1 MSQKTDRVIA
11 EILQK
16 RDRFTKNFRTENH
29 GGAAVIYGYPVHYK
43 EGEEWKEIDNRLEKT
58 ENGYQNHAS
67 RVKVHFAESSN
78 ANEMVTIEKMGRK
91 LSWGFLAEKQKKQNI
106 RSQAAVQAQKREAV
120 FQPDNLYPSEEGMQN
135 RAAVQ
140 KTEEKSVEQE
150 NQEKMSVPGLVAAG
164 HYAEI
169 AENVDLE
176 YKIIGEQVKEN
187 LILKSIKAAA
197 LEYSFSL
204 QFPGMMIVI
213 REDGGIDLI
222 DEETEE
228 VIYYLKQKFII
239 KDIKQS
245 ISDDQMKVFIF
256 NVIHSMD
263 VENAL
268 PIDIKFRA
276 YSIEYSTSSK
286 IYYEEMNDDMKIYV
300 YKDEYTSCIESNSV
314 RLFTELEL
322 YKRIS
327 LYDYDNNTDKLIE
340 YLHNC
345 KEWEELNS
353 HERKWMSSN
362 FLLQIFVLI
371 FSLMLITMVYKDKNV
386 S

>member
-120 FQPDNLYPSEEGMQN
+120 FQPENLYPTEEGMQN

-150 NQEKMSVPGLVAAG
+150 NQG
-164 HYAEI
+164 
-169 AENVDLE
+169 
-176 YKIIGEQVKEN
+176 
-187 LILKSIKAAA
+187 
-197 LEYSFSL
+197 
-204 QFPGMMIVI
+204 
-213 REDGGIDLI
+213 
-222 DEETEE
+222 
-228 VIYYLKQKFII
+228 
-239 KDIKQS
+239 
-245 ISDDQMKVFIF
+245 
-256 NVIHSMD
+256 
-263 VENAL
+263 
-268 PIDIKFRA
+268 
-276 YSIEYSTSSK
+276 
-286 IYYEEMNDDMKIYV
+286 
-300 YKDEYTSCIESNSV
+300 
-314 RLFTELEL
+314 
-322 YKRIS
+322 KRIFKS
-327 LYDYDNNTDKLIE
+327 CCFY
-340 YLHNC
+340 
-345 KEWEELNS
+345 
-353 HERKWMSSN
+353 R
-362 FLLQIFVLI
+362 F
-371 FSLMLITMVYKDKNV
+371 
-386 S
+386 